1 MNALLYII
9 CIVIFVLTDTILNK
23 NNQIIVIYKN
33 PIFKLI
39 FLFLI
44 YLYGNNDIVLT
55 SLFAIY
61 YVYLGQKIQE
71 KELKSIL

>member
-44 YLYGNNDIVLT
+44 YLYGNNDIILT
-55 SLFAIY
+55 LLSAIY

>member
-1 MNALLYII
+1 MNALLYMI
-9 CIVIFVLTDTILNK
+9 CIIIFVLTDTILN
-23 NNQIIVIYKN
+23 NNQIIIIYKN
-33 PIFKLI
+33 PVFKLI

-44 YLYGNNDIVLT
+44 YLYGNNDIILT
-55 SLFAIY
+55 ALFAIY